1 MTTSVG
7 RRPRPFIAVAAFAAF
22 LATFNETYLNVAFT
36 PIMEAWG
43 VGVPTVQWLATGYM
57 LGAAVMV
64 PVSAFAYRSVPTR
77 PLFVGTVAV
86 LVAGSVVGALAPSFA
101 VLLAGRVVQAL
112 ATGLLI
118 PIGMNITF
126 QTAPRNKLGAYMGVM
141 GAMTTLGP
149 SSSVIV
155 AGGLLSV
162 AGWRVLF
169 WVFAGLSTLCLL
181 AGAAWLRDIAELT
194 KPRLDPASVALI
206 GVGLVGL
213 LHGVSTGFAGNLWT
227 AAAAVGAAAV
237 CLALFWRR
245 QQRLEEPLIDLR
257 PLRVDAF
264 RVSVVINMA
273 ALVVIFAMNI
283 VVPMHMQSVL
293 GVASLSAALVLFP
306 AIALSC
312 VLSPVAGRLHDRHG
326 PAALL
331 ITGFALIAVFASALS
346 LLIDS
351 APLPALALLYMPVI
365 GGSAL
370 IIGPV
375 QSFALSRLEPG
386 LHPHGVTILSTGFQV
401 AGCVGSAAFTG
412 VYAAV
417 GAARAA
423 AGDSHPAAATTG
435 FLAAGLA
442 AAGVALIG
450 LALAVRLRKAAGPP
464 VRPTRPDAATVADI
478 MKTDVWALTTDQT
491 VGDALRLLTD
501 KGISGA
507 PVVDAAG
514 GVVGF
519 LSDGDVLRHLAA
531 QHPAF
536 ASAWSFITESRSDD
550 FGQAVADVMRLPV
563 AELAIRHVISLE
575 SAADLSE
582 ASKILTDHHLR
593 KAPVCDHGRL
603 VGVVNRSNITH
614 HAVRTYFDQR
624 AEAPP
629 AG

>member
-1 MTTSVG
+1 L
-7 RRPRPFIAVAAFAAF
+7 IAVAAFAAF

-43 VGVPTVQWLATGYM
+43 VSVPTVQWLATGYM

-77 PLFVGTVAV
+77 PLFVGTVAA
-86 LVAGSVVGALAPSFA
+86 LVAGSVIGALAPNFA

-118 PIGMNITF
+118 PIGMNITI

-162 AGWRVLF
+162 ADWRVLF
-169 WVFAGLSTLCLL
+169 WVFAGLSSLCLL

-206 GVGLVGL
+206 GLGLVGL
-213 LHGVSTGFAGNLWT
+213 LYGVSTVFSGNLLP
-227 AAAAVGAAAV
+227 AAVAIGGAAV
-237 CLALFWRR
+237 CLVLFWRR
-245 QQRLEEPLIDLR
+245 QQRLEQPLIDLR

-264 RVSVVINMA
+264 RVAVAINMA
-273 ALVVIFAMNI
+273 ALIVIFAMNI
-283 VVPMHMQSVL
+283 VIPMYMQSVL
-293 GVASLSAALVLFP
+293 GVPSLSAALVLFP

-312 VLSPVAGRLHDRHG
+312 VLSPVAGRLYDRHG
-326 PAALL
+326 PVALL
-331 ITGFALIAVFASALS
+331 LTGFAMIAACAVALS
-346 LLIDS
+346 VLIHS
-351 APLPALALLYMPVI
+351 APLPVLALLHMPVI

-375 QSFALSRLEPG
+375 QSFALSRLEPE

-412 VYAAV
+412 IYAAV
-417 GAARAA
+417 GAFRVAAGESPSRAA
-423 AGDSHPAAATTG
+423 TAG
-435 FLAAGLA
+435 FLAAGLT

-450 LALAVRLRKAAGPP
+450 LALAVRIWKAAGSPA
-464 VRPTRPDAATVADI
+464 RPTRRHAVTVADI
-478 MKTDVWALTTDQT
+478 MKTDVWTLTTDQT

-507 PVVDAAG
+507 PVVNTAS

-519 LSDGDVLRHLAA
+519 LSDGDILRHLAA

-536 ASAWSFITESRSDD
+536 ASAWSFITESRTDD
-550 FGQAVADVMRLPV
+550 FGQAVAEVMNLPV
-563 AELAIRHVISLE
+563 AELAIRHVVSLE
-575 SAADLSE
+575 SATDLSE
-582 ASKILTDHHLR
+582 ASRILTDHHLR

-603 VGVVNRSNITH
+603 VGVINRSNITH
-614 HAVRTYFDQR
+614 YAVRTYLDQR
-624 AEAPP
+624 AETPHAD
-629 AG
+629 